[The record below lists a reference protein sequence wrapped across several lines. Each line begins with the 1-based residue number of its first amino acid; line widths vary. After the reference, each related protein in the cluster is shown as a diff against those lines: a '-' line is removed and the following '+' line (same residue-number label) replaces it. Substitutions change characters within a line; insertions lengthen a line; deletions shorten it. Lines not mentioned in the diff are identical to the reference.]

1 MTIMV
6 TFGCVL
12 LVLEYL
18 YFSVAWSCDY
28 RMCSRS
34 LQFSIF
40 C

>member
-18 YFSVAWSCDY
+18 YFSVAWSCD
-28 RMCSRS
+28 
-34 LQFSIF
+34 
-40 C
+40 